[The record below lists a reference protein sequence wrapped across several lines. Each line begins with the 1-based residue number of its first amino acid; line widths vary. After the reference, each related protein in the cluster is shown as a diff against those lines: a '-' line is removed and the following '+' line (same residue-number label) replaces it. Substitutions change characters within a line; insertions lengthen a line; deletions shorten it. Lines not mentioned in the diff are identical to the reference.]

1 MEQNENINKAK
12 AEENI
17 ELHSEN
23 TRRFIGDVPPT
34 LVRVGTVIVSLI
46 VVLFAMAV
54 LFLKYGNEYL
64 FAILFYH

>member
-12 AEENI
+12 AEESI
-17 ELHSEN
+17 ALRSEN

-54 LFLKYGNEYL
+54 LFFKVKNEYL
-64 FAILFYH
+64 FTILFCY